1 MRPIKYRAW
10 DNKKHFWLNPEYFY
24 VTGEGRGFTCE
35 HSKGMYSDSYEL
47 MGTNRYTI
55 IQFTGL
61 LDKNGKETKE
71 IYEGDI
77 VQDNNPKLPHL
88 GKDKYEVVFEIKGW
102 SSEFGF
108 QVLPHRKWTYGG
120 HGKYLKVI
128 GNIHESPELIEETK
142 CDL

>member
-61 LDKNGKETKE
+61 LDKNGKE

-77 VQDNNPKLPHL
+77 VRHKAGDVW
-88 GKDKYEVVFEIKGW
+88 VVKFEYRENEGW
-102 SSEFGF
+102 AWNGYNCFVKSEWG
-108 QVLPHRKWTYGG
+108 LIE
-120 HGKYLKVI
+120 VI